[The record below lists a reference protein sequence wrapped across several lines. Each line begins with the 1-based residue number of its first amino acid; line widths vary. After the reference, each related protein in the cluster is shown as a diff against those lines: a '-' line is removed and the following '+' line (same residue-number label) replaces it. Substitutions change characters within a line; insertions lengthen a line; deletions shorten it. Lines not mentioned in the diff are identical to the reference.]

1 MKYRVSVEKQML
13 VTGTVE
19 VFSDSAESA
28 EEQVAE
34 LIESGKLQTTDVDWD
49 DPTYVDHSFTTTGD
63 VD

>member
-19 VFSDSAESA
+19 VFSESADSA
-28 EEQVAE
+28 EEQVAK
-34 LIESGKLQTTDVDWD
+34 LIESGKLQTTDVAWD